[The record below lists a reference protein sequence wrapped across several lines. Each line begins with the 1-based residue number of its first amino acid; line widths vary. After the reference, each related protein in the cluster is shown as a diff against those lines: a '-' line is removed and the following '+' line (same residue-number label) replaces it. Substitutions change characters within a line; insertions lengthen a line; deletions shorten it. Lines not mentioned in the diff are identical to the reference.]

1 MGEEYL
7 NGELTVVTYWEIMV
21 QSDEQLVRLH
31 LLHSYLLSRGINVL
45 NNKTEL
51 EKVLAKQRKA
61 SEQKCGEA
69 EKEVEDEFHRLLS
82 ERAKRLEQVGI
93 FLVLN

>member
-1 MGEEYL
+1 MFR
-7 NGELTVVTYWEIMV
+7 
-21 QSDEQLVRLH
+21 SDEQMVQLYVIY
-31 LLHSYLLSRGINVL
+31 SYLFSRGINVL

-61 SEQKCGEA
+61 SEQKSGKA
-69 EKEVEDEFHRLLS
+69 EKEVEDKLHRLLS

>member
-1 MGEEYL
+1 MKSD
-7 NGELTVVTYWEIMV
+7 LTVVTYRENMV
-21 QSDEQLVRLH
+21 QSDKLLVRLH
-31 LLHSYLLSRGINVL
+31 LLYSYLLPRGINVL

-61 SEQKCGEA
+61 SEQKSGEA
-69 EKEVEDEFHRLLS
+69 EKEVEDELHRLLS
-82 ERAKRLEQVGI
+82 ERAKRLEEVCI

>member
-1 MGEEYL
+1 
-7 NGELTVVTYWEIMV
+7 MV
-21 QSDEQLVRLH
+21 QSDEKLVQLHVIYL
-31 LLHSYLLSRGINVL
+31 YLLSRGINVL

-61 SEQKCGEA
+61 SEQKSGEA
-69 EKEVEDEFHRLLS
+69 EKEDEVELHRLLS

-93 FLVLN
+93 FLVLNLPV

>member
-1 MGEEYL
+1 MFR
-7 NGELTVVTYWEIMV
+7 
-21 QSDEQLVRLH
+21 SDEQLVQLYVIY
-31 LLHSYLLSRGINVL
+31 SYLVSRGINVL

-61 SEQKCGEA
+61 SEQKSGEA

-93 FLVLN
+93 FLVLNPPA

>member
-1 MGEEYL
+1 
-7 NGELTVVTYWEIMV
+7 MV
-21 QSDEQLVRLH
+21 QTDEKLVQQH
-31 LLHSYLLSRGINVL
+31 VNNSYLLSRGINVL

-61 SEQKCGEA
+61 SEQNSGEA
-69 EKEVEDEFHRLLS
+69 EKEVEDELQRLLS

>member
-1 MGEEYL
+1 
-7 NGELTVVTYWEIMV
+7 MV
-21 QSDEQLVRLH
+21 QSDEQLVQLH
-31 LLHSYLLSRGINVL
+31 FIYLHLLSRGINVL

-61 SEQKCGEA
+61 SEQKSGEA
-69 EKEVEDEFHRLLS
+69 EKEVKDELQRLLS

-93 FLVLN
+93 FLVLTSPA